1 MTEPSAVSHG
11 LATQPGETKAGS
23 RAGTE
28 TMSLAEMS
36 TQLDSL
42 EQQAADRF
50 NPPGFAFIRAMTRRA
65 AKYSGPVKD
74 LIGQRA
80 QQKLDDYRQTLE
92 AATQLAQQQLLQISQ
107 DFPALTTPAHI
118 TQARELFE
126 ARQFTA
132 LAHLL
137 QRLQQKEADRAQPHR
152 QALVLL
158 SRELLRDS
166 SLTQAG
172 AGPASL
178 NDRLT
183 QQENRATAQLSDP
196 DDATETT
203 GELSAIRL
211 FRESWTKIN
220 ANNIVDQA
228 LKQGPKNAGP
238 LNPENLAIR
247 SLATMRTL
255 SPQYTNRFIS
265 YADTLLWLQQ
275 VSERNN
281 KRKKSAKRQD

>member
-1 MTEPSAVSHG
+1 MTELSAVSHG
-11 LATQPGETKAGS
+11 PAAQSCEVGTK
-23 RAGTE
+23 TI
-28 TMSLAEMS
+28 SLAEIS

-42 EQQAADRF
+42 EQQAADQF
-50 NPPGFAFIRAMTRRA
+50 NPPDFSFIRAMIRRA
-65 AKYSGPVKD
+65 AKHSGPVKD

-80 QQKLDDYRQTLE
+80 QQKLDDYRQALDT
-92 AATQLAQQQLLQISQ
+92 ATQLAQQQLQQISQ
-107 DFPALTTPAHI
+107 DCPDHTTQAHI

-126 ARQFTA
+126 AYKFAA

-137 QRLQQKEADRAQPHR
+137 QRLQQQEAAPLKPQR
-152 QALVLL
+152 QALAQL
-158 SRELLRDS
+158 SRELLRDN
-166 SLTQAG
+166 SLAQAA
-172 AGPASL
+172 AGQSSL

-183 QQENRATAQLSDP
+183 QQENRAAAQLSDP
-196 DDATETT
+196 DDATETA

-247 SLATMRTL
+247 SLATLRTL